1 MDNKPKFGL
10 GAQPGQKP
18 KLAESA
24 ASKDQPKQACGIN
37 AKPNTATPQ
46 GPKFGTEAAPK
57 NTLSKGDQ
65 FKRIFTMQ
73 PIKFWIIQYAFGVAG
88 LLLGMAMGLPL
99 MLSVINLIL
108 YPFTVTILQSIGQ
121 RRDKRST
128 LGDFFFGFSVAMIG
142 ESLWWILIYGAFRFI
157 IFMLKFTFSFLLGT
171 IGLVYIWAQAKKIN
185 G

>member
-1 MDNKPKFGL
+1 
-10 GAQPGQKP
+10 
-18 KLAESA
+18 
-24 ASKDQPKQACGIN
+24 
-37 AKPNTATPQ
+37 
-46 GPKFGTEAAPK
+46 
-57 NTLSKGDQ
+57 
-65 FKRIFTMQ
+65 
-73 PIKFWIIQYAFGVAG
+73 FGVAG